1 MYHFTHH
8 TYIIASLL
16 FSFLVCYR
24 LIPTVITIARE
35 KNLYDEPNKRS
46 AHTTVIPSLG
56 GVAIFIG
63 FALALM
69 IFSNGFMVH
78 ELKYIVAATL
88 IMFGL
93 GIKDDLVNLSPRKKL
108 AGQIIAALIVIVM
121 GNIRF
126 TDFHGILGIHEI
138 PYFVSIIFTTFVI
151 IVITNGFNLIDG
163 IDGLASG
170 VSGLCTLTFG
180 IWFYITGHY
189 EYVILAASLL
199 GALVAFFRFNVF
211 GKSRKIFMGD
221 TGSLIIGLL
230 VSILVIRFNE
240 LNVVPDFKYAVHS
253 APAVSFGILIVP
265 LFDTMRVMYI
275 RIMKKRSP
283 FQPDKNHVHHRLLTL
298 GYIHVQATIRI
309 MTVNIIFIALMFFL
323 RNIGNHSLLLV
334 DLLVGAFF
342 SWIPSY
348 LIHVRIKQKRLAD
361 PYQAR

>member
-1 MYHFTHH
+1 MYPFSHH
-8 TYIIASLL
+8 AYIIASLL

-24 LIPTVITIARE
+24 LIPTVITIARQ
-35 KNLYDEPNKRS
+35 KKLYDEPNKRS

-63 FALALM
+63 FSLALM

-93 GIKDDLVNLSPRKKL
+93 GIKDDILVISPRKKL
-108 AGQIIAALIVIVM
+108 AGQIVAALIVIIM

-126 TDFHGILGIHEI
+126 TNFHGILGIHEI
-138 PYFVSIIFTTFVI
+138 PYIVSVIFTIFVI

-170 VSGLCTLTFG
+170 ISGLCTLAFG
-180 IWFYITGHY
+180 TWFYITGNY

-199 GALVAFFRFNVF
+199 GSLIAFFRFNVF
-211 GKSRKIFMGD
+211 GKKNKIFMGD
-221 TGSLIIGLL
+221 TGSMILGLIISLL
-230 VSILVIRFNE
+230 VIKFNE
-240 LNVVPDFKYAVHS
+240 INIVPDFKYAIHS

-265 LFDTMRVMYI
+265 LFDTLRVMFI
-275 RIMKKRSP
+275 RIKNRRSP

-298 GYIHVQATIRI
+298 GYKHVQATIRI
-309 MTVNIIFIALMFFL
+309 MAVNIIFITLVILL
-323 RNIGNHSLLLV
+323 RNIGNTNLLII
-334 DLLVGAFF
+334 DFLLGAFF

-348 LIHVRIKQKRLAD
+348 LIHVQIKKKRLAD
-361 PYQAR
+361 PYHS